1 MKNLE
6 NYITVNERIM
16 KFYEEF
22 PNGRINTELVQ
33 WLDGIVIVKAYA
45 YRDVEDSN
53 PFATGYAYEKMDSS
67 FITKTS
73 ALEVCETSAVGRCLA
88 IGGYEIQKSIASKEE
103 MENAIYQQEII
114 KKDERIQRDKSS
126 YYNARDIYVELK
138 GNEQGYDEWHYKQF
152 EKGLSNKEIY
162 EIIQKKKGEKI

>member
-6 NYITVNERIM
+6 NYIPVNERIL

-22 PNGRINTELVQ
+22 PTGRISTELIQ

-45 YRDVEDSN
+45 YRDINDTN
-53 PFATGYAYEKMDSS
+53 PFCTGYAYEKIDSS

-88 IGGYEIQKSIASKEE
+88 IGGYEIQKSIASREE
-103 MENAIYQQEII
+103 MENATHQQELI
-114 KKDERIQRDKSS
+114 KNNEDIIQRDKSS
-126 YYNARDIYVELK
+126 YYNSRDLYTELK
-138 GNEQGYDEWHYKQF
+138 GNSEGF
-152 EKGLSNKEIY
+152 EIWFNKMATSKSNKEIF
-162 EIIQKKKGEKI
+162 EILIKRKEENK

>member
-6 NYITVNERIM
+6 NYIPVNERIL

-22 PNGRINTELVQ
+22 PTGRISTELIQ

-45 YRDVEDSN
+45 YRDINDTN
-53 PFATGYAYEKMDSS
+53 PFCTGYAYEKIDSS

-88 IGGYEIQKSIASKEE
+88 IGGYEIQKSIASREE
-103 MENAIYQQEII
+103 MENATHQQELI
-114 KKDERIQRDKSS
+114 KNNEDIIQRDKNS
-126 YYNARDIYVELK
+126 YYNARDLYIELK
-138 GNEQGYDEWHYKQF
+138 GNSEGF
-152 EKGLSNKEIY
+152 EPWFSKMASSKSNKEIF
-162 EIIQKKKGEKI
+162 EILVKRKEENK